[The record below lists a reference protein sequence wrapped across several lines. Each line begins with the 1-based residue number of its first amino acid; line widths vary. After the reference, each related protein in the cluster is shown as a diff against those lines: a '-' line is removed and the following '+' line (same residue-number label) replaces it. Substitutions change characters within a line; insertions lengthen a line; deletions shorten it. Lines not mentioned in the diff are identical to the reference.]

1 MFKAIIF
8 DMDGLVIDS
17 EAGYVAAWRQTAL
30 AMGYQIDEDFA
41 LGLSGANAEQV
52 KSYLLEKLGN
62 DFDLAR
68 FSELSTDYWLGHVEQ
83 YGIAVKH
90 GFFSLLELIQQQNL
104 AFCLAT
110 NSRRLQALRC
120 LKLAGL
126 ENVFSNVI
134 ARDDVMTGKPAPDL
148 FLKAAEVL
156 GHPIAD
162 CLVLEDSPIG
172 IAAAVAAGARCFY
185 LPSQVVIDPWA
196 SQQAMGVFDD
206 LEQVA
211 FELMQLCKQG
221 LENGCRGAV

>member
-1 MFKAIIF
+1 MVKAIIF

-30 AMGYQIDEDFA
+30 AMGYQIDDDFA

-68 FSELSTDYWLGHVEQ
+68 FSELSTDYWLVHVEQ

-134 ARDDVMTGKPAPDL
+134 ARDDVVTGKPAPDL

-221 LENGCRGAV
+221 LENGRRAVV

>member
-1 MFKAIIF
+1 
-8 DMDGLVIDS
+8 
-17 EAGYVAAWRQTAL
+17 
-30 AMGYQIDEDFA
+30 
-41 LGLSGANAEQV
+41 
-52 KSYLLEKLGN
+52 
-62 DFDLAR
+62 
-68 FSELSTDYWLGHVEQ
+68 
-83 YGIAVKH
+83 
-90 GFFSLLELIQQQNL
+90 
-104 AFCLAT
+104 
-110 NSRRLQALRC
+110 LRC

-134 ARDDVMTGKPAPDL
+134 ARDDVVTGKPAPDL

-156 GHPIAD
+156 GYPIAD

-211 FELMQLCKQG
+211 FELMQLCK
-221 LENGCRGAV
+221 

>member
-1 MFKAIIF
+1 MVKAIIF

-52 KSYLLEKLGN
+52 KAYLLEKLGN
-62 DFDLAR
+62 DFDLAQ
-68 FSELSTDYWLGHVEQ
+68 FSELSSEHWLAHVEQ
-83 YGIAVKH
+83 QGIEVKR
-90 GFFSLLELIQQQNL
+90 GFFTLLDLIQQQNL

-126 ENVFSNVI
+126 ENVFSLVV
-134 ARDDVMTGKPAPDL
+134 ARDDVVTGKPAPDL
-148 FLKAAEVL
+148 FLKAAEIL
-156 GHPIAD
+156 GHAVED

-172 IAAAVAAGARCFY
+172 IAAAVAAGAPCYY
-185 LPSQVVIDPWA
+185 LPSQAVKDDWA
-196 SQQAMGVFDD
+196 SQQAVAVFDD

-211 FELMQLCKQG
+211 FELSQ
-221 LENGCRGAV
+221 N

>member
-1 MFKAIIF
+1 MVKAIIF

-17 EAGYVAAWRQTAL
+17 EAGYVAAWRQTAI
-30 AMGYQIDEDFA
+30 AMGYQIDDDFA

-52 KSYLLEKLGN
+52 KGYLLEKLGN
-62 DFDLAR
+62 DFDLAQ
-68 FSELSTDYWLGHVEQ
+68 FSELSTDYWLAHVEQ
-83 YGIAVKH
+83 HGIAVKP

-104 AFCLAT
+104 PFCLAT

-126 ENVFSNVI
+126 EDVFSAVI
-134 ARDDVMTGKPAPDL
+134 ARDDGVKGKPAPDL

-156 GHPIAD
+156 GQPVAD

-172 IAAAVAAGARCFY
+172 IAAAVAAGARCYY
-185 LPSQVVIDPWA
+185 LPSQRPIDSW
-196 SQQAMGVFDD
+196 SSHQALGVFDD

-211 FELMQLCKQG
+211 IELMQLLRK
-221 LENGCRGAV
+221 

>member
-1 MFKAIIF
+1 MVKAIIF

-68 FSELSTDYWLGHVEQ
+68 FSELSTDYWLAHVEQ

-104 AFCLAT
+104 AFCIAT

-134 ARDDVMTGKPAPDL
+134 ARDDVVTGKPAPDL

-221 LENGCRGAV
+221 LENGRHAVV